1 MIMCSLAAKPWLSTL
16 QGMVLQHWSHCQ
28 QGKHQDSKRCIN
40 KLQCSVQKFNLKGS
54 LISGQIHGR
63 PQASIFNRH
72 HPCCEERPKASGI
85 PGHSLLWQAEQKSA
99 DHFGQP
105 RWAGKMGN
113 VCYCCA
119 AEQPQDDG
127 QGFDLV
133 PVTCLGLAEKLLMNW
148 SCLQA
153 SLDWGKNSKQYQMVL
168 TAESGSV
175 AAKSA
180 IRVKMSWEKIPSS
193 IKRRVRK

>member
-1 MIMCSLAAKPWLSTL
+1 MCSLAAWPWLSTL
-16 QGMVLQHWSHCQ
+16 QGMVLQLWSHSR
-28 QGKHQDSKRCIN
+28 QGKHQDGKRCIN
-40 KLQCSVQKFNLKGS
+40 KLQCSVQTFNLKWS
-54 LISGQIHGR
+54 LISGQIHDR

-72 HPCCEERPKASGI
+72 HPCREERPKASGI
-85 PGHSLLWQAEQKSA
+85 PGHSLLWQGEHESA

-105 RWAGKMGN
+105 RWGGKIWN
-113 VCYCCA
+113 VRYCCA

-133 PVTCLGLAEKLLMNW
+133 PLTCLGSADELLINW

-153 SLDWGKNSKQYQMVL
+153 SLDWGKNSKEYQMVL

-175 AAKSA
+175 ANEPAF
-180 IRVKMSWEKIPSS
+180 RVKMNWAKIPRY
-193 IKRRVRK
+193 IKGRVRK